1 MSFDPERAMR
11 VTPGGGRVY
20 ISCPHPHKSPN
31 KSKKTSKAMAPR
43 KFNFPGLPGDIQ
55 NLVISKLATQ
65 DAANLGMT
73 SRDMRAVVAEPLKK
87 IKQDREKLFRVLQE
101 VLNRSFRDPAPQHET
116 VGKYT
121 TSTTRAVGP
130 SPYYFHVTVASDE
143 LSMEFSVWDS
153 DIRFQ
158 QPVSRPVIS
167 RSNMLTIGGK
177 KMRFVPR
184 FKKYDHIRK
193 EVSDV
198 TSCLKLAWVY
208 KL

>member
-1 MSFDPERAMR
+1 MECHLPR
-11 VTPGGGRVY
+11 VPPRVY
-20 ISCPHPHKSPN
+20 IPGIHWQRYQKI
-31 KSKKTSKAMAPR
+31 KAKAMAPR
-43 KFNFPGLPGDIQ
+43 GCRQFNFSGLPADLQ

-73 SRDMRAVVAEPLKK
+73 SRDMRAAVAAPLEK
-87 IKQDREKLFRVLQE
+87 IKQDRAELFRVLPE
-101 VLNRSFRDPAPQHET
+101 MLDRPFRDPAPQHVT

-121 TSTTRAVGP
+121 ISTTEARGP

-143 LSMEFSVWDS
+143 MSVEFSVWDS

-193 EVSDV
+193 EVSDI

-208 KL
+208 L

>member
-1 MSFDPERAMR
+1 
-11 VTPGGGRVY
+11 
-20 ISCPHPHKSPN
+20 
-31 KSKKTSKAMAPR
+31 MAPR
-43 KFNFPGLPGDIQ
+43 KFNFSGLPADLQ
-55 NLVISKLATQ
+55 SLVISKLATQ

-73 SRDMRAVVAEPLKK
+73 SRDMRGVVAAPLEK
-87 IKQDREKLFRVLQE
+87 IKQDRAELFRMLPE
-101 VLNRSFRDPAPQHET
+101 MLDRSFRDPAPQHAT

-121 TSTTRAVGP
+121 FSTTMASGP
-130 SPYYFHVTVASDE
+130 SPYYFHITVASDE
-143 LSMEFSVWDS
+143 MSVEFSVWDS

-193 EVSDV
+193 DV
-198 TSCLKLAWVY
+198 TDITSCLKRAWVY
-208 KL
+208 L

>member
-1 MSFDPERAMR
+1 MSFDPGYC
-11 VTPGGGRVY
+11 PGY
-20 ISCPHPHKSPN
+20 LFPHFARESTQKI
-31 KSKKTSKAMAPR
+31 KAKAMAPR

-55 NLVISKLATQ
+55 NLVISKLSTHE
-65 DAANLGMT
+65 AANLGLT

-121 TSTTRAVGP
+121 TSTTRARGP

-153 DIRFQ
+153 DIRYQ

-167 RSNMLTIGGK
+167 RTNMTIGGK
-177 KMRFVPR
+177 KQRFVPR
-184 FKKYDHIRK
+184 FKKYDHVRK
-193 EVSDV
+193 EVTDI
-198 TSCLKLAWVY
+198 TSCLKRA
-208 KL
+208 